1 MKRCSFTIQLKCETT
16 NYTQK
21 LTLGM
26 NTGSGV
32 FATAVVNEKNE
43 ILYIS
48 EVEVRNDIHKK
59 WNKER
64 NTIEVEKTVK
74 QDTEK

>member
-1 MKRCSFTIQLKCETT
+1 VKRCSFTIQLKCETT
-16 NYTQK
+16 NYTQN

-48 EVEVRNDIHKK
+48 EVEFNFSLQQKK
-59 WNKER
+59 RLTNINK
-64 NTIEVEKTVK
+64 
-74 QDTEK
+74 

>member
-1 MKRCSFTIQLKCETT
+1 
-16 NYTQK
+16 
-21 LTLGM
+21 M

-64 NTIEVEKTVK
+64 NTVEVEKP
-74 QDTEK
+74 

>member
-1 MKRCSFTIQLKCETT
+1 
-16 NYTQK
+16 
-21 LTLGM
+21 M

-32 FATAVVNEKNE
+32 FVTAVVNEKNE

-74 QDTEK
+74 QDTEKQGF

>member
-1 MKRCSFTIQLKCETT
+1 MKICSFTIQLKCETT
-16 NYTQK
+16 NYTQN

-48 EVEVRNDIHKK
+48 EVEFNFSL
-59 WNKER
+59 
-64 NTIEVEKTVK
+64 
-74 QDTEK
+74 